1 MRNKIFY
8 GWWVV
13 LACFSTA
20 LLVSSVIQYSF
31 TAFMEP
37 IANEFGWSY
46 TQISFA
52 SSLRGLEMGILA
64 PIVGIMVGR
73 WGSRKLICAGFITI
87 GIGLYM
93 LSVMQALFMFYIAFI
108 VIAFGAGGCM
118 SVTTMTLVVNWF
130 DKNAGKALGM
140 MSAGFGASG
149 LFVPVVIWLI
159 DSFGWRHA
167 FAILAVI
174 IWTAGIPIT
183 LIIRNKPEECGYL
196 PDGGCSGQ
204 DESSAAEP
212 HQDTPAPPFIELVKN
227 RSFVYLNL
235 AEAIRFLI
243 LSSVITHILP
253 YLGTVGISRAT
264 AGLAAAGIPLMSILG
279 RFGFGW
285 LSDKFDKRLVS
296 ASAYGFVFI
305 GLITLNYVQG
315 IATIALF
322 ILFLGPGLGGL
333 AVLRATI
340 LRGYFGRRFFANLI
354 GIVSGVSAV
363 GGVIGPT
370 LTGWIYDTTGTY
382 AIAWFGATGLVIL
395 ATCLILNIKPERR
408 EYKEK

>member
-8 GWWVV
+8 GWWIV

-20 LLVSSVIQYSF
+20 LFVSSVIQYSF

-52 SSLRGLEMGILA
+52 SSLRGLEMGLLA
-64 PIVGIMVGR
+64 PIVGVMVGR

-93 LSVMQALFMFYIAFI
+93 LSVMQTLSMFYIAFI

-118 SVTTMTLVVNWF
+118 SVTTMTLVINWF

-183 LIIRNKPEECGYL
+183 LVIRNRPEECGCL
-196 PDGGCSGQ
+196 PDGSGQ
-204 DESSAAEP
+204 DESSAAAVRQ
-212 HQDTPAPPFIELVKN
+212 QDTPTPAFIDLVKN

-253 YLGTVGISRAT
+253 YLGTVGIPRAT
-264 AGLAAAGIPLMSILG
+264 AGLAAAGIPLLSIFG

-296 ASAYGFVFI
+296 ASAYGLVFI

-315 IATIALF
+315 ITTMAIF

-340 LRGYFGRRFFANLI
+340 VRGYFGRKFFANMI

-382 AIAWFGATGLVIL
+382 TIAWLGATGLVVL
-395 ATCLILNIKPERR
+395 ATCLILNIKPEV
-408 EYKEK
+408 